1 MLIAAVLSLVL
12 ILFFCSF
19 SNRLDQGLI
28 GIADLVTCVLS
39 IGLIW
44 AVVAIFVTMFNRI
57 RGDGKESLSAVISKI
72 VASLFIG
79 AFCLL
84 TLIYGEFSKTI
95 TFNGDSFLSLVNE
108 WLPYVGYYILVG
120 IDASSSSSSRSLSKW
135 SLDFNYEE
143 FKKYLSAYWGY
154 GKVVIIVITIYYIER
169 FIHLYRLSKN
179 TYKMFRSYV
188 GIINKYFI
196 KGKPIKDHRVKAF
209 VVDNELTNPL
219 EPELWNKNAA
229 KYFTERIQ

>member
-1 MLIAAVLSLVL
+1 MQV
-12 ILFFCSF
+12 
-19 SNRLDQGLI
+19 LDQTAQRLTELTSSVMSIFIFFVMVVAVFVIFSTIRAYNRGE
-28 GIADLVTCVLS
+28 ADGS
-39 IGLIW
+39 QRQR
-44 AVVAIFVTMFNRI
+44 AIFVGI
-57 RGDGKESLSAVISKI
+57 IIILLSIVVKI
-72 VASLFIG
+72 
-79 AFCLL
+79 
-84 TLIYGEFSKTI
+84 
-95 TFNGDSFLSLVNE
+95 
-108 WLPYVGYYILVG
+108 ILVG
-120 IDASSSSSSRSLSKW
+120 IDDSSSSSSSSFSKY

-154 GKVVIIVITIYYIER
+154 GKVVVIVITIYYIER
-169 FIHLYRLSKN
+169 FISLYRLSKN

-209 VVDNELTNPL
+209 VVDNDMVNPL